1 MEIKTLKPEKL
12 MKEKNGKR
20 KMPKLIKILLI
31 IILIAALGGG
41 IYYALDQM
49 GYVKALKLAL
59 QYQKQT
65 ALSKEDAAIL
75 TQLKKILLLPD
86 DVNPTMADI
95 TDIEALKKTQPGFF
109 ANASNGQKLI
119 IYSDQAIIFD
129 AKANKIIKVGP
140 VQFTGNQAGT
150 TPTQVQQV
158 PFAIYNS
165 VKDDTNNDLT
175 TAMEA
180 KIKKAFNNAVVT
192 VKANSAKFDY
202 PQTLV
207 VDIAGNNP
215 DIQKVADALGAKVSA
230 LPAGE
235 KKPDGVA
242 VLVIIGKQ

>member
-1 MEIKTLKPEKL
+1 
-12 MKEKNGKR
+12 
-20 KMPKLIKILLI
+20 
-31 IILIAALGGG
+31 
-41 IYYALDQM
+41 M

-75 TQLKKILLLPD
+75 IQLKKIILLPE

-109 ANASNGQKLI
+109 GTASNGQKLI
-119 IYSDQAIIFD
+119 IYPDQAIIFD
-129 AKANKIIKVGP
+129 AKVNKIIKVGP
-140 VQFTGNQAGT
+140 VQFSGNQAGT
-150 TPTQVQQV
+150 DQPQVQPV

-165 VKDDTNNDLT
+165 LNSDPTNVK
-175 TAMEA
+175 TAEMEA
-180 KIKKAFNNAVVT
+180 KIKAAFNNAVVT
-192 VKANSAKFDY
+192 VKADSTTADY
-202 PQTLV
+202 PETLV

-215 DIQKVADALGAKVSA
+215 DIQKIASAVGGKVST

-235 KKPDGVA
+235 KKPEGVA

>member
-1 MEIKTLKPEKL
+1 MDIKTLKPEKL
-12 MKEKNGKR
+12 IKEKTGRR

-31 IILIAALGGG
+31 IILLAALGGG

-49 GYVKALKLAL
+49 GYVKAMKLAL

-75 TQLKKILLLPD
+75 TQLKKIILLPD

-109 ANASNGQKLI
+109 TNASNGQKLI

-129 AKANKIIKVGP
+129 AKANKIIKVGS
-140 VQFTGNQAGT
+140 VQFNNQDGT
-150 TPTQVQQV
+150 TAQVQQV

-165 VKDDTNNDLT
+165 LKDDPTNAQT
-175 TAMEA
+175 AAMEA
-180 KIKKAFNNAVVT
+180 KIKAAFNNAVVT
-192 VKANSAKFDY
+192 VKENSAKFDY
-202 PQTLV
+202 PGILV
-207 VDIAGNNP
+207 IDIAGNNP
-215 DIQKVADALGAKVSA
+215 DIQKVADAVGGKVSA

-235 KKPDGVA
+235 KKPEGVA
-242 VLVIIGKQ
+242 VLVIIGK